1 MCGIVGVVNG
11 KKDRRVNNKIPN
23 YLRDAIIADSVRGAD
38 STGIFQCSKNVNKAR
53 VWWHKKAVSGVEF
66 VEDAT
71 TNSLLRDVDD
81 TAFTVAHNRAA
92 TRGEVT
98 DDNAH
103 PFEAFSESGEWLMGV
118 HNGTLTGWDAAPD
131 AKDYKVDSAWALAQI
146 AEKGTEAFKNFTGAY
161 TFVWYGDRE
170 GEAINMIRNYAR
182 PMFVAYIKGE
192 NRMLFASEYM
202 MMVWLAQ
209 RNELSLEEEI
219 IELDPGYLYSFS
231 LDNPREFTKK
241 QVQTYVTASKED
253 QLYESIETLFKP
265 KKAAAKAPTVALI
278 PLGPNKDTPNEE
290 KPGVKHVTHEEGRLA
305 KRLELIGKRVNF
317 VPEHYDNTAKEL
329 WGTVTIKPIRGMED
343 LYSAVIRG
351 VEQSVYNTWSRA
363 TSLSAR
369 VTGAQTS
376 PIGITQE
383 VSLILSRK
391 VGVNDEDDVNKE
403 LARVLSE
410 TMRNNEVEDGQQ
422 GKAN

>member
-11 KKDRRVNNKIPN
+11 KKDRRVNSKLPN

-38 STGIFQCSKNVNKAR
+38 STGIFQCSKDTKKAR

-71 TNSLLRDVDD
+71 TTSLLRDVDD

-103 PFEAFSESGEWLMGV
+103 PFEAFSEAGDWLMGV
-118 HNGTLTGWDAAPD
+118 HNGTLTGWDTAAD
-131 AKDYKVDSAWALAQI
+131 AKEYKVDSAWAMAQI
-146 AEKGTEAFKNFTGAY
+146 AEKGVDAFKTFVGAY

-170 GEAINMIRNYAR
+170 GESINMIRNYAR
-182 PMFVAYIKGE
+182 PMFVAYVKGE

-231 LDNPREFTKK
+231 LENPREFTKK
-241 QVQTYVTASKED
+241 QVQTYVTVSKED

-265 KKAAAKAPTVALI
+265 KKADKPSKSVALI
-278 PLGPNKDTPNEE
+278 PLGPNKQSTEDKE
-290 KPGVKHVTHEEGRLA
+290 GVKHVTGNESRLA

-329 WGTVTIKPIRGMED
+329 WGTVTIKPNRGMED

-351 VEQSVYNTWSRA
+351 VDTAMYNTWSRA

-376 PIGITQE
+376 PVGITQE

-391 VGVNDEDDVNKE
+391 VGVKEESDVNNE

-410 TMRNNEVEDGQQ
+410 TMSINEVQDGQQ